1 MTGRVTSEVVPVPVE
16 VVFFNVGQGDCTLL
30 WFYNRGAAPGSEK
43 GTHAVLIDC
52 GTAGAV
58 RPLRPPAGAP
68 KGDARKQVVAHL
80 RAKLDRYLGR
90 MQNPNTLDCLI
101 VTHPDQDH
109 FNLLKDVLVDG
120 KDISKLKYT
129 VRQVL
134 YSLSPLDYKE
144 GSESDF
150 VARLFT
156 QWNAFS
162 GPSGRKIET
171 MPQPVTMPSA
181 PTPLLDRTG
190 ANLYL
195 LGGVVGPM
203 SKRDVAK
210 YQSGPKERIANL
222 SSLVTVVVGDKDA
235 SNRHQRVVL
244 MADAEK
250 LNELFLTGYAG
261 ALCTRENHLWL
272 KLGHHGSRTSNCKE
286 WIEHTKPDGLFLST
300 GTKSFGGAAATCDA
314 ENVAGRLLTQWEAV
328 RRANNIPTPRVGV
341 STWGFGFQ
349 DNSVEPPWA
358 FVYSKLDVGLF
369 STLAMPP
376 TPTGIWNGVDWH
388 LRLDHAEPGSYEIW
402 CE

>member
-1 MTGRVTSEVVPVPVE
+1 MPVE

-30 WFYNRGAAPGSEK
+30 RFYDRGSEE

-52 GTAGAV
+52 GTTGAV
-58 RPLRPPAGAP
+58 RPLRTPVGAP

-80 RAKLDRYLGR
+80 RARLDHYLSR
-90 MQNPNTLDCLI
+90 MENPYTLDCVI

-120 KDISKLKYT
+120 KDMSKLKYT

-144 GSESDF
+144 GREDF
-150 VARLFT
+150 VSRLFT
-156 QWNAFS
+156 QWEDFS
-162 GPSGRKIET
+162 GPSGQKIET

-181 PTPLLDRTG
+181 PMPLLDRSG

-195 LGGVVGPM
+195 LGGVIGPM
-203 SKRDVAK
+203 SDNDVAK

-235 SNRHQRVVL
+235 SNRHQRVLL
-244 MADAEK
+244 MADAEE
-250 LNELFLTGYAG
+250 LNERFLTGYAG
-261 ALCTRENHLWL
+261 NLCTRESHLWL
-272 KLGHHGSRTSNCKE
+272 KLGHHGSRTSNCND
-286 WIEHTKPDGLFLST
+286 WIAHTKPDGLFLST
-300 GTKSFGGAAATCDA
+300 GTTAFGGAAATCDA
-314 ENVAGRLLTQWEAV
+314 ENIGSRLLSQWDRV
-328 RRANNIPTPRVGV
+328 RTTNNIPTPRVGV
-341 STWGFGFQ
+341 PSWGFGFQ
-349 DNSVEPPWA
+349 DNTVAPPWKFEYA
-358 FVYSKLDVGLF
+358 KLDVGLF

-376 TPTGIWNGVDWH
+376 TPTGIWHGVDWH
-388 LRLDHAEPGSYEIW
+388 LRLDHSEPGSYEIW